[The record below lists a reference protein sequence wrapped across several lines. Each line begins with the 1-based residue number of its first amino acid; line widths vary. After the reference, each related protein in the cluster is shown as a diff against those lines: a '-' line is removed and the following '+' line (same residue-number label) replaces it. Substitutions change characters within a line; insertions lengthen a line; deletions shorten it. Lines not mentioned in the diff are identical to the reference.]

1 MRTKREILEDKFSSY
16 NFLPKQNNL
25 EGLTKEGWERVEK
38 AMQEYADEY
47 AGDFYQRR
55 KKLDEEIRE
64 IHYKIFWNKKD
75 EPKKDRYLVLLS
87 YQYPSD
93 KYPTTLLREV
103 MSCDDRTA
111 TDTVVGQVCNQY
123 LGIHIDVISCSAV
136 KL

>member
-1 MRTKREILEDKFSSY
+1 MRTKREILEDKFKDY
-16 NFLPKQNNL
+16 HCTPMRTNL

-38 AMQEYADEY
+38 AMQGYAEEYHKE
-47 AGDFYQRR
+47 
-55 KKLDEEIRE
+55 KKEQEGKSWKE
-64 IHYKIFWNKKD
+64 FVANFS